1 MSSHQSRSGGSRQG
15 WPTMAEV
22 ARYARVSQKTV
33 SRVVNREPGVLAGT
47 EKRVLEAIGRLGYRP
62 NDPARVLRRGLSTA
76 TVGLVVEDISD
87 PFFSTLAKAVG
98 EVAHR
103 REHLV
108 LVANSEESPALEEE
122 LVAVFAE
129 RRVAGLIMSPISSD
143 HGFVREALATG
154 TPIVFVDRPP
164 KGIEADTVL
173 SDNFGG
179 AHQLIEHLIANG
191 HSTIGFVGNISR
203 VNSYST
209 EERLRGYH
217 HALEAHGIRVEP
229 NLIRSETHGVDEAR
243 TASSALLTSTNP
255 PTALFGANS
264 RMTIGILA
272 ASREV
277 RRPVAVVGFDD
288 FELADMVHPP
298 VTVVAQDPYG
308 LGRAAAD
315 LLFARLDG
323 NESPAQRVTL
333 PTAFIDRTQGV
344 IP

>member
-1 MSSHQSRSGGSRQG
+1 
-15 WPTMAEV
+15 MAEV
-22 ARYARVSQKTV
+22 ARSARVSQKTV

-47 EKRVLEAIGRLGYRP
+47 EERVLEAIGRLGYRP
-62 NDPARVLRRGLSTA
+62 NDLARTLRRGLATA

-98 EVAHR
+98 EVAR
-103 REHLV
+103 RRDHLV

-179 AHQLIEHLIANG
+179 ANQLVEHLIARG
-191 HSTIGFVGNISR
+191 HPAIGFVGNISR

-209 EERLRGYH
+209 EQRLTGYS
-217 HALEAHGIRVEP
+217 HALEAHGIPVDPR
-229 NLIRSETHGVDEAR
+229 LIRSEAHGVAEAR
-243 TASSALLTSTNP
+243 SASRDLLASSSP

-272 ASREV
+272 AIRDV
-277 RRPVAVVGFDD
+277 HRPVAVVGFDD
-288 FELADMVHPP
+288 FELAGLVDPP
-298 VTVVAQDPYG
+298 VTVVAQDAYG

-323 NESPAQRVTL
+323 DERPAQCVTL
-333 PTAFIDRTQGV
+333 PTAFIDRTLGG